1 MAKQAQSTGAD
12 KTAKK
17 VPGIPFKKGEAWNG
31 NAAGRPKGARNKLSE
46 DFIRALAADFE
57 ANGVSTIEKLR
68 EENPT
73 AYVKTVAD
81 LVPKQFDL
89 GDDTADV
96 FGMLWSVIAA
106 GGAPQ
111 HE

>member
-1 MAKQAQSTGAD
+1 MSKTQGAD

-17 VPGIPFKKGEAWNG
+17 VPGKPFQKGQAWNG

-96 FGMLWSVIAA
+96 FGMLWAAIAS
-106 GGAPQ
+106 GGPPQ
-111 HE
+111 Q